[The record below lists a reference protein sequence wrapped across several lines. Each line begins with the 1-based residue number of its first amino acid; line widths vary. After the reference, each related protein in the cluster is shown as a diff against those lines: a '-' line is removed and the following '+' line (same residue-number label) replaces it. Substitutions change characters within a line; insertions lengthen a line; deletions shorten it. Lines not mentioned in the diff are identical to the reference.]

1 MPFAAFFV
9 AVCLLLCI
17 PDRTRKALLCL
28 LLGAA
33 AGLAAA
39 RHTNARLEQT
49 LEKYAGQTVALTA
62 EVESVSVS
70 YYPGIVDAVLRV
82 ERVNGRAAE
91 FRVECDTLPVC
102 EAGERVEGR
111 FALEAPEPA
120 DRTTLFADGV
130 VLWAREPQAFARLGK
145 SSSFRAR
152 TGRLQ
157 KRLSTSLRGEM
168 NEDAGGVLAAM
179 TVGDRN
185 YLSSALRSA
194 YRGAGLSH
202 VLVVSGMHVSI
213 LCGNVFGSVFGRRRR
228 ERSYRS
234 RRVKALF
241 TAFLALLLAGVT
253 GFTPSVCRAA
263 VAVWVSALGVWVY
276 GASDALTSLAAAGIL
291 MTARNSYAV
300 CDIGFE
306 LSFAAVLGTVAGGAC
321 IRRTRDAWYRQFW
334 KKAKN
339 PVKRPWYL
347 KLPEHLWGL
356 AESVCISVCAS
367 AATFPVL
374 VLRGLSVSIWAVVS
388 SVAVL
393 WLIQPMMLLGLG
405 TAFTGLVPALAPLH
419 GVFSVLSAA
428 LTGLLDRWAVWI
440 AAKPGAGLYF
450 DTAYAAIVCL
460 VLILLCWLAFRWRL
474 RLRVAVPCIV
484 LTAAISVGLGNV
496 LSRDVVHIDLVGSA
510 NAPAVVV
517 TQNDTAVV
525 LFRGGNSVRNA
536 VEEQLARRGAA
547 KIELLVDLRTK
558 PETPCALEAEQNV
571 LAEEMSVNTAQKQ
584 KCTPALVEVLRTR
597 NGCLVRLTIGNRQF
611 VTLSGR
617 VELAQPVS
625 ARWLLASPARP
636 EAVQYKEVLALRRYD
651 WMPGGAAQSSSLS
664 LRRYGGLRAE

>member
-17 PDRTRKALLCL
+17 PDRTRKASLCL

-62 EVESVSVS
+62 EVESVSAS

-120 DRTTLFADGV
+120 DRTTLFADGAA
-130 VLWAREPQAFARLGK
+130 LLAKEPQAFARLGQG
-145 SSSFRAR
+145 SSFRAR
-152 TGRLQ
+152 TSRLQ

-179 TVGDRN
+179 TVGDRH
-185 YLSSALRSA
+185 YLSSALRST

-213 LCGNVFGSVFGRRRR
+213 LCGDVFGSVFGRRRR

-306 LSFAAVLGTVAGGAC
+306 LSFAAVLGTLAGAELS
-321 IRRTRDAWYRQFW
+321 RHLHALFAAHATR
-334 KKAKN
+334 KKK
-339 PVKRPWYL
+339 PSVLQRIL
-347 KLPEHLWGL
+347 RHVRSSLTET
-356 AESVCISVCAS
+356 VCIGVCAS

-374 VLRGLSVSIWAVVS
+374 VLRGLSVSIYAVLS
-388 SVAVL
+388 GAAVL
-393 WLIQPMMLLGLG
+393 WMVKPMMLLSLG
-405 TAFTGLVPALAPLH
+405 TAFAGLVPVAGPLYLLL
-419 GVFSVLSAA
+419 GKAAEA
-428 LTGLLDRWAVWI
+428 LTGLLNRWAVWVS
-440 AAKPGAGLYF
+440 AKPGAGLYF
-450 DTAYAAIVCL
+450 DTNYAALVCPAADGSVRAGTSL
-460 VLILLCWLAFRWRL
+460 EGTAAGGCAGPSADGSPCHWR
-474 RLRVAVPCIV
+474 RQCPVPGCGAHRPCGQCQQPGGGGQPESHSRGAVPGWGIHSAGV
-484 LTAAISVGLGNV
+484 GKPAGPPGRDHGGTAGRSASGPGKCLHAACPD
-496 LSRDVVHIDLVGSA
+496 DVPSGSA
-510 NAPAVVV
+510 AGGKRRHPTDVDRSSGDPAYP
-517 TQNDTAVV
+517 
-525 LFRGGNSVRNA
+525 VRLPCA
-536 VEEQLARRGAA
+536 ADHRGAA
-547 KIELLVDLRTK
+547 VRDRE
-558 PETPCALEAEQNV
+558 
-571 LAEEMSVNTAQKQ
+571 
-584 KCTPALVEVLRTR
+584 R
-597 NGCLVRLTIGNRQF
+597 NGDAGRTGPGAVAAGI
-611 VTLSGR
+611 SGKAGGR
-617 VELAQPVS
+617 AMGTAAE
-625 ARWLLASPARP
+625 P
-636 EAVQYKEVLALRRYD
+636 E
-651 WMPGGAAQSSSLS
+651 
-664 LRRYGGLRAE
+664 